1 MNGGFTI
8 TGVDEVISKLEN
20 KFSSRKLD
28 QIERQALKMGAT
40 YAKYQL
46 NYAVESYR
54 DTGATV
60 REVTAGKPR
69 KKAGHLS
76 VKVGWEG
83 GKSRWRLVHLNE
95 WGYTRN
101 GRTYSPR
108 GLGVVQKAFS
118 GMKDEIK
125 NTQVEYLKRMVDL

>member
-46 NYAVESYR
+46 
-54 DTGATV
+54 
-60 REVTAGKPR
+60 K
-69 KKAGHLS
+69 
-76 VKVGWEG
+76 
-83 GKSRWRLVHLNE
+83 
-95 WGYTRN
+95 
-101 GRTYSPR
+101 
-108 GLGVVQKAFS
+108 
-118 GMKDEIK
+118 
-125 NTQVEYLKRMVDL
+125 